1 MGAIVSRKRRTPI
14 VSSQPIAVL
23 DSQTAAHDATTT
35 SPSGNQ
41 ASTTPDEVS
50 SRGED
55 DNVEG
60 ADQGDDKLENRE
72 GKNRSQQSLERSTS
86 ASSAESKKSSSSL
99 ETTDANQEI
108 NVSASEEEDG
118 EKSERNSKRTAS
130 ASSAVSKKSR
140 CSSKC
145 RDVNTSFDQDTL
157 SDEEFNKAWRKALLE
172 DLDIA
177 ITDNVKIVR
186 IFTSSTFT
194 DTFVERNTLM
204 ERVYPR
210 LKSYCQERGYDF
222 QIVDMRWGVRDE
234 STDDHM
240 TTELCMRELRAC
252 QELSTGPNFITFLG
266 QKYGYRPFPA
276 KISATE
282 FESLLEAVDNRD
294 DHQLLTEW
302 FCKDD
307 NAVPSQYLLQ
317 PITSRLP
324 QYRDPENEEARKKA
338 SADWWTTFERMQI
351 VLRTAADK
359 VFDEDE
365 RLKYHMSVT
374 EDEIRRGI
382 IAVSSPENHCFWFK
396 RVITDLIQ
404 NTDDRN
410 AGKFVD
416 KMYGETNSLD
426 ESAQNLL
433 SNLREK
439 DLPTALPATNV
450 IQYDVKWTS
459 EGISPRASTEHAEYL
474 EKLCS
479 DVYNVLT
486 RMIHEAIK
494 NKESGDGKDLI
505 AEEVL
510 QHALFCKRKGL
521 ACQGRDDFLKEVR
534 QSMLENEKH
543 RVVVLHGESGCGKTS
558 IMAKIA
564 VEIPKWLE
572 SDSVIV
578 LLRFIGTSPQ
588 SSNIR
593 LLVRSLCEQLYT
605 ITENDTSE
613 IPEDLMELWEF
624 FPKCLACTSRHVV
637 LILDSLDQL
646 PSEDGGRRLEWL
658 PRNLPDNVFLVLSRI
673 RSDIGDYLI
682 ERGADDARVVYW
694 YHRQFIEV
702 ATHRYLGLNK
712 EEIHSKLAEF
722 FSGKWA
728 NGAAKPYVDKEGH
741 TLLKDRLVSAQP
753 LVFHS
758 EDAQG
763 TIFNLRKL
771 NELPFHLLHS
781 GDRKRLKEMTLC
793 NFEFLLTKLRATSTE
808 SILDDIGASLLLY
821 PDDEDFISLQKT
833 VQLSSFALKADPN
846 QLAAQLLGRLMGEGD
861 SVESG
866 GIKDLLQQAYSSSVP
881 CLIPNDKC
889 LTSPGGPLVSLIK
902 LSGDF
907 ISQCCGFSCDGKTAF
922 IAMSSSSFQLQV
934 LVVNLKNGKTLQRIT
949 IPESEDVGIVLSVQG
964 GSLKPDLLLLAGSAD
979 ICLLNTSTSQI
990 THRFA
995 ALAHESQYLPIP
1007 PVSLVDSDSRIVA
1020 ITDENLKIWTVDDGR
1035 LAYEIDVGK
1044 INTDE
1049 EYGALGVSGV
1059 LAAFCVHLSK
1069 RFKVLNCKTGEE
1081 LREVSAFSKA
1091 ETCFIAEIKVTSKD
1105 QVIVT
1110 STERNNLRLYN
1121 IHSGDLIREVSQ
1133 FRINSG
1139 LVRLQVTEDGT
1150 RAVGISDYEILITD
1164 LENGSVYKTLKSAS
1178 FGTLIIHQKFFT
1190 RDGKIGISF
1199 AHDETVRIYDLEKA
1213 MKEKKKD
1220 IGSTS
1225 KDHKAVSSVDSITY
1239 LIRGSDD
1246 RHVIATAQTNDSN
1259 EVIVW
1264 DIEASSK
1271 VRALKL
1277 PMEGPSPSTIRM
1289 YGTDYAV
1296 GYIHDQKF
1304 LHFQVYN
1311 LKTGKIERCLQGKA
1325 SKRTEAFGFV
1335 DKNHVIAFSRGR
1347 RNLKVW
1353 NIKDGKLV
1361 KQFKFGQKHR
1371 LEDMLV
1377 SRNGEAVVCSQVG
1390 QTVDHDEENTIPL
1403 IFLNPKSGEQKILE
1417 EKGARL
1423 LLWKGSIGENGSYLL
1438 CLTNDYSAILWDLTS
1453 GRRKHWLKAEGE
1465 DPTVL
1470 VTAISAV
1477 RNVALTGQGDG
1488 GIFVWDIA
1496 SGCLQYKFDCLD
1508 VDSLFIARDGQMA
1521 FSNYRSSNR
1530 NIDAWDLNAGSKV
1543 ASFTSDWK
1551 PERLVASGNCLVI
1564 AKADRPELMSLH
1576 PHLPEHTEN
1585 ALQEDSP
1592 FKGCKIEGLLEQSE
1606 EFALGR
1612 EEDEDEDADD
1622 DSDKTDIQK
1631 TELTKKAVYASPNI
1645 IIGGGSSVFAS
1656 KNIFFSG
1663 NVTINGVPIQDL

>member
-1 MGAIVSRKRRTPI
+1 MFLGGDGRCKIIFFAII
-14 VSSQPIAVL
+14 ALHNHACVSSF
-23 DSQTAAHDATTT
+23 QTIFPQ
-35 SPSGNQ
+35 SCFK
-41 ASTTPDEVS
+41 EVPKFQVN
-50 SRGED
+50 E
-55 DNVEG
+55 
-60 ADQGDDKLENRE
+60 ADL
-72 GKNRSQQSLERSTS
+72 
-86 ASSAESKKSSSSL
+86 
-99 ETTDANQEI
+99 I
-108 NVSASEEEDG
+108 
-118 EKSERNSKRTAS
+118 
-130 ASSAVSKKSR
+130 
-140 CSSKC
+140 
-145 RDVNTSFDQDTL
+145 
-157 SDEEFNKAWRKALLE
+157 
-172 DLDIA
+172 
-177 ITDNVKIVR
+177 
-186 IFTSSTFT
+186 
-194 DTFVERNTLM
+194 
-204 ERVYPR
+204 
-210 LKSYCQERGYDF
+210 LKS
-222 QIVDMRWGVRDE
+222 W
-234 STDDHM
+234 
-240 TTELCMRELRAC
+240 
-252 QELSTGPNFITFLG
+252 LSTGHRSLTPAQNEVVLKAFQECPLPLYLKLSFDEACRWKSFTPLNETSLATSVRNAITSFLEQVERRHG
-266 QKYGYRPFPA
+266 KTLVTRALAYITASKNG
-276 KISATE
+276 
-282 FESLLEAVDNRD
+282 
-294 DHQLLTEW
+294 LTEPELEDVLSL
-302 FCKDD
+302 DD
-307 NAVPSQYLLQ
+307 DVLNDVYQYWTPPLR
-317 PITSRLP
+317 RLP
-324 QYRDPENEEARKKA
+324 P
-338 SADWWTTFERMQI
+338 
-351 VLRTAADK
+351 
-359 VFDEDE
+359 
-365 RLKYHMSVT
+365 
-374 EDEIRRGI
+374 
-382 IAVSSPENHCFWFK
+382 
-396 RVITDLIQ
+396 
-404 NTDDRN
+404 
-410 AGKFVD
+410 
-416 KMYGETNSLD
+416 
-426 ESAQNLL
+426 LL
-433 SNLREK
+433 W
-439 DLPTALPATNV
+439 
-450 IQYDVKWTS
+450 I
-459 EGISPRASTEHAEYL
+459 
-474 EKLCS
+474 
-479 DVYNVLT
+479 
-486 RMIHEAIK
+486 
-494 NKESGDGKDLI
+494 
-505 AEEVL
+505 
-510 QHALFCKRKGL
+510 
-521 ACQGRDDFLKEVR
+521 
-534 QSMLENEKH
+534 
-543 RVVVLHGESGCGKTS
+543 
-558 IMAKIA
+558 
-564 VEIPKWLE
+564 
-572 SDSVIV
+572 
-578 LLRFIGTSPQ
+578 
-588 SSNIR
+588 
-593 LLVRSLCEQLYT
+593 
-605 ITENDTSE
+605 
-613 IPEDLMELWEF
+613 
-624 FPKCLACTSRHVV
+624 
-637 LILDSLDQL
+637 
-646 PSEDGGRRLEWL
+646 
-658 PRNLPDNVFLVLSRI
+658 RI

-702 ATHRYLGLNK
+702 ATLRYLGLSK
-712 EEIHSKLAEF
+712 EEIHSMLAEF
-722 FSGKWA
+722 FSGKWS

-741 TLLKDRLVSAQP
+741 TLLKDRLVAAQP

-758 EDAQG
+758 ENAEG

-781 GDRKRLKEMTLC
+781 GDLKRLKEVTLC

-808 SILDDIGASLLLY
+808 SVLDDIGASLLLY
-821 PDDEDFISLQKT
+821 PDDEDLISLQKT

-866 GIKDLLQQAYSSSVP
+866 CIKDLLQQAYSSSVP

-922 IAMSSSSFQLQV
+922 IAMSSSSFRLQV

-964 GSLKPDLLLLAGSAD
+964 GNFKPDLLLLAGSAD

-1035 LAYEIDVGK
+1035 LAYQIDVGK

-1069 RFKVLNCKTGEE
+1069 RFRVLNCKTGEE

-1110 STERNNLRLYN
+1110 STERNNLRLYD

-1133 FRINSG
+1133 YRINSG

-1213 MKEKKKD
+1213 IKERKKD
-1220 IGSTS
+1220 ISFTS
-1225 KDHKAVSSVDSITY
+1225 KGHKAVSSVDSITY

-1246 RHVIATAQTNDSN
+1246 RHVIATAQTNNSN

-1277 PMEGPSPSTIRM
+1277 PMEGQSPSTIRM

-1335 DKNHVIAFSRGR
+1335 DKNHVISFSRGR

-1390 QTVDHDEENTIPL
+1390 QTVDHDDDDTIPL

-1417 EKGARL
+1417 EKCVRL
-1423 LLWKGSIGENGSYLL
+1423 LLWKGSIGENGRYLVS
-1438 CLTNDYSAILWDLTS
+1438 LTNDYSAILWDLTN

-1477 RNVALTGQGDG
+1477 RNVVLTGQGDG
-1488 GIFVWDIA
+1488 GIYVWDIA

-1508 VDSLFIARDGQMA
+1508 VDSIFITRDGQMA

-1551 PERLVASGNCLVI
+1551 PERMVASGKCLVI

-1576 PHLPEHTEN
+1576 PHLPEHSEN

-1592 FKGCKIEGLLEQSE
+1592 FKGRKIEGLLEPSE
-1606 EFALGR
+1606 EFACR
-1612 EEDEDEDADD
+1612 RDEDEDEDADD
-1622 DSDKTDIQK
+1622 DSDNTDIQK

-1663 NVTINGVPIQDL
+1663 NVTINGVPIKDL